1 MVQFWHRIT
10 KRLTSL
16 ALSLT
21 AVCALA
27 GAASAQVNIRV
38 GIGAA
43 VEEQLWLL
51 IAKPELAPNY
61 GKVYK
66 IEWNRFPGADKRIQA
81 FEAGAS
87 DIITASANSAIL
99 AASEGIEFKM
109 IASLSRESSQGFYT
123 KFMVKEGSP
132 IRTVQDLK
140 GKTIGI
146 NGFSG
151 SGHLWTKIVLEKN
164 GLREPDVKLVPMA
177 FSAQAEGVR
186 SGTLDVGMFPQPF
199 ARMIEKDQKVRTVF
213 TSKDAAPFEEEL
225 MLLLAKPAWVKKN
238 TAALAALQSD
248 LVAVTKYYAEN
259 PAEARKALI
268 TSNMVR
274 IDVDTYVEMQD
285 YYRDPALKIS
295 LDSLEKMQEL
305 QMKAGFQSKKVDLKC
320 RVDFACTGG

>member
-1 MVQFWHRIT
+1 MTQFRTRIVKWT
-10 KRLTSL
+10 MAL
-16 ALSLT
+16 ALSAT
-21 AVCALA
+21 TTSTIVGPAL
-27 GAASAQVNIRV
+27 AQVNIRV

-109 IASLSRESSQGFYT
+109 LASLSRESSQGFYT
-123 KFMVKEGSP
+123 KFMVKEDSP
-132 IRTVQDLK
+132 IRSVQDLK

-164 GLREPDVKLVPMA
+164 GLRESDVKLVPMA

-225 MLLLAKPAWVKKN
+225 MLLLAKPAWVAKN
-238 TAALAALQSD
+238 AQRS
-248 LVAVTKYYAEN
+248 
-259 PAEARKALI
+259 RH
-268 TSNMVR
+268 SSR
-274 IDVDTYVEMQD
+274 ISS
-285 YYRDPALKIS
+285 P
-295 LDSLEKMQEL
+295 
-305 QMKAGFQSKKVDLKC
+305 
-320 RVDFACTGG
+320 